1 VNEGC
6 WGAGHLLRGD
16 PDPIVD
22 DDRSFLGLAGEVLG
36 LAGEVLGLA
45 GEVLGLAG
53 EVLGLAGEV
62 LGLAGGGI
70 GRSAQWKPLA
80 RTLKGRDACMSWPDS
95 QG

>member
-22 DDRSFLGLAGEVLG
+22 DDRSF
-36 LAGEVLGLA
+36 LGLA